1 MSEYL
6 RPLKIG
12 VSRKQKKR
20 IWRFLPIFLIVVVI
34 ISLIVFLNK
43 SSGSSSTSVFNYIF
57 SGTSL
62 NSTDGKVNVLLLGIA
77 GGIHDGSSLTDT
89 ILIASINIKTN
100 QVFLIS
106 IPRDL
111 WLPSLKTK
119 ANAVYQIGLS
129 QKNGLG
135 LAKTAL

>member
-20 IWRFLPIFLIVVVI
+20 VCRFLPI
-34 ISLIVFLNK
+34 
-43 SSGSSSTSVFNYIF
+43 
-57 SGTSL
+57 
-62 NSTDGKVNVLLLGIA
+62 
-77 GGIHDGSSLTDT
+77 
-89 ILIASINIKTN
+89 
-100 QVFLIS
+100 FLIS

-135 LAKTAL
+135 LAKTVFGNVLGLPIQYALRIDFRGFISAVDSLSGIDVEVDRSFDDYNYPI